1 VREIRAFAKTAS
13 MNELEKAI
21 NILNTALE
29 SQQQQEKA
37 KQEVLELMKE
47 KGLSVDDIVDSK
59 QDKRTKVE
67 PKYRRE
73 FEGKVVEWSGRG
85 KRPKAFQDV
94 DLTKYLAK

>member
-1 VREIRAFAKTAS
+1 MREIRAFAKTAS

-85 KRPKAFQDV
+85 KRPNAFQDV